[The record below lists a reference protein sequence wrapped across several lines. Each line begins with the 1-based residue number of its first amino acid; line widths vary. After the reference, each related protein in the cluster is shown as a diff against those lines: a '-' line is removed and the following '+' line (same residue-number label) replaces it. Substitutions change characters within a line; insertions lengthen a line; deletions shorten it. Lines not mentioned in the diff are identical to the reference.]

1 VSGYAVA
8 WKRACVWLVFVSA
21 GRWSSVAA
29 TSGAGIG
36 GQPCIALATGR
47 FSTPAARPRRGF
59 SPVLCQLK
67 QRLSHTYPSLPK
79 ENPGSRWPKTSLA
92 ALKDNQRLT
101 PDQLER
107 LVAICK

>member
-1 VSGYAVA
+1 M
-8 WKRACVWLVFVSA
+8 
-21 GRWSSVAA
+21 
-29 TSGAGIG
+29 
-36 GQPCIALATGR
+36 
-47 FSTPAARPRRGF
+47 
-59 SPVLCQLK
+59 LCQLK